1 MKIKET
7 KKISYDQ
14 QKQFAS
20 FSGDFNPI
28 HLNHNIARREL
39 FGDIVVHG
47 MHLILSALE
56 TFAFQNKTQK
66 QILIYSLKA
75 KFFSPASVGKP
86 LKFFIE
92 YDEKLIKIEIR
103 DFKSSLLAEMAIR
116 YCSEKYT
123 FGEIINKKFKFSQP
137 ENLNIKKSLGL
148 RDELPLFLDK
158 ELRKLLFP
166 SLHKLS
172 DIQLAEILAM
182 TRIVGMKC
190 PGKQSL
196 FTGVNVVLKKS
207 ENKLVRYLSK
217 NVVEKFSM
225 VTIDFEGPSF
235 KGELS
240 TFFRPK
246 PTIQPKIDEISKKIP
261 KNIFKKVNA
270 LIIGGSRGI
279 GETTAKII
287 AAGGGKTVITY
298 KLGKSDAENVCKEIN
313 DAGFSSKCYKIDI
326 ENFDNS
332 LKEKILEFGFNVIF
346 YYPSPKILAS
356 KIFDSQ
362 LFNNFLYYYVEQFE
376 NIVRQVSLASIKD
389 IIFFYPSTTNITE
402 RTPQFTEYIMSKIAG
417 EYLCDSLTKEY
428 ENINIIV
435 ERLPRLQTDQ
445 TMNLQN
451 KIAES
456 TTSVILPIV
465 LRINGYITSLNK
477 TLK

>member
-7 KKISYDQ
+7 KEISYKQ

-20 FSGDFNPI
+20 LSGDFNPI
-28 HLNHNIARREL
+28 HLNPNIARREL
-39 FGDIVVHG
+39 FGNIVVHG

-66 QILIYSLKA
+66 HILIDSLKA
-75 KFFSPASVGKP
+75 KFFSPAFVGKP
-86 LKFFIE
+86 LKFIIE

-103 DFKSSLLAEMAIR
+103 DIKRSLLAEMFINYR
-116 YCSEKYT
+116 SEKYT
-123 FGEIINKKFKFSQP
+123 AGEIINKKIKVSQP
-137 ENLNIKKSLGL
+137 ENINIKKSIGL
-148 RDELPLFLDK
+148 KGELPLFLDK
-158 ELRKLLFP
+158 ELRKILFP
-166 SLHKLS
+166 SLHKLA
-172 DIQLAEILAM
+172 DIQLAEILVM

-196 FTGVNVVLKKS
+196 FTGVNVVFEKS

-217 NVVEKFSM
+217 NIVEKFSM
-225 VTIDFEGPSF
+225 ATIGFEGPSL
-235 KGELS
+235 KGELY

-246 PTIQPKIDEISKKIP
+246 STIQPKIEKISENIP
-261 KNIFKKVNA
+261 KNIFKEVNA

-298 KLGKSDAENVCKEIN
+298 NLGKSDAEKVCKEIN
-313 DAGFSSKCYKIDI
+313 DAGFSSKCFKIDI

-332 LKEKILEFGFNVIF
+332 LKEKIFEFGFNVIF
-346 YYPSPKILAS
+346 YYPSPKIMAS
-356 KIFDSQ
+356 KKFDSQ

-376 NIVRQVSLASIKD
+376 NMIRQVSLASIKD
-389 IIFFYPSTTNITE
+389 IVVFYPSTINITE
-402 RTPQFTEYIMSKIAG
+402 RTPEFTEYIMSKMAG
-417 EYLCDSLTKEY
+417 EYLCDSLSNGY

-456 TTSVILPIV
+456 TSSVMLPIV
-465 LRINGYITSLNK
+465 LKINKLITSLK
-477 TLK
+477 KSIK